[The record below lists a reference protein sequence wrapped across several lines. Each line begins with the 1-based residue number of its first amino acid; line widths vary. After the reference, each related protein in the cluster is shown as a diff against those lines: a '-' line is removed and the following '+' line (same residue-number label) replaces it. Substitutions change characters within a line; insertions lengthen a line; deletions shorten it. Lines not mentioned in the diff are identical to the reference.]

1 MITVI
6 GNLKG
11 GSGKS
16 TVAFNLAIWSAQRER
31 PLKLL
36 DLDPQA
42 TLTDLVTVRL
52 EEGFEPV
59 LQLLPPD
66 SPIPALQGNGADV
79 LVDVGASNLDRM
91 MEAIRHA
98 DHVIVPVVPG
108 QADIW
113 STQRYLKLVQA
124 QRPAGCRVSLF
135 LNRTDPVG
143 GSRETR
149 EAAVALG
156 VLRHMLDGVGVLPA
170 RLGQRI
176 GFCRSLSEG
185 LAVFELDPKSKAT
198 LEFFDLANAIAA
210 AC

>member
-16 TVAFNLAIWSAQRER
+16 TVAFNLAIWSAAEER

-42 TLTDLVTVRL
+42 TLTDLVAVRQ
-52 EEGFEPV
+52 EEGFDPALE
-59 LQLLPPD
+59 LLPAD
-66 SPIPALQGNGADV
+66 SPIAALQGNGANV

-91 MEAIRHA
+91 MEAIRCA

-113 STQRYLKLVQA
+113 STQRYLKLVHG
-124 QRPAGCRVSLF
+124 QRPAGCRISLF

-149 EAAVALG
+149 EAAVALD

-198 LEFFDLANAIAA
+198 LEFFGLAKAITAV
-210 AC
+210 C

>member
-16 TVAFNLAIWSAQRER
+16 TVAFNLAIWSARRER

-42 TLTDLVTVRL
+42 TLTDLVTVRR

-59 LQLLPPD
+59 LHLLPPD
-66 SPIPALQGNGADV
+66 SPIAPLQGNGADV
-79 LVDVGASNLDRM
+79 LVDVGASNLERM
-91 MEAIRHA
+91 MESIRFA

-113 STQRYLKLVQA
+113 STQRYLKLVQG
-124 QRPAGCRVSLF
+124 QRPAKCRVSLF
-135 LNRTDPVG
+135 LNRTDPMG

-149 EAAVALG
+149 EAAVALD

-198 LEFFDLANAIAA
+198 VEFFDLADAIAA